1 MVSFSRLRILIDTF
15 LTVSTVDPDDARRRR
30 LLNIILAIAGFV
42 SLLAIAATIVLALA
56 EIMLPQDTL
65 FILVA
70 SSASLVGSVVIYLIN
85 RYRSGLLASSLFLL
99 LLMLVIALSDDP
111 SELATGRSLFLFVL
125 PIIIAGVLL
134 GSKATF
140 IFYGLSSLEIV
151 VLARLAGLQLIDSM
165 IAIISFLLLTTI
177 TWLSA
182 RSLEQA
188 LQDLR
193 QINLELDHRVEDR
206 TRELSDAL
214 TRELAEAG
222 KNQAILEG
230 IADGVIVLDTKGKSI
245 VANPALSRLL
255 DVPSANLMNKTME
268 EILQAGKISSPNRQ
282 TTLTMLREPHKDK
295 PSIRF
300 RWGERTLLVNAA
312 PVSTGLG
319 DVIGT
324 VAVFRDFTHEAE
336 VEQMKNT
343 FVAMVSHE
351 LRTPLNAILG
361 FAEMIREAVY
371 GPITARQAGVME
383 RIENSSRRLLSLVS
397 DLLDQAQIEAGQM
410 KIHFAEF
417 QAFDLLDSLRT
428 ALDKQA
434 AEKGLTLTTKIEP
447 DVPSVLLGDFNRLQ
461 QVLLNLGGNAV
472 KFTESGGVT
481 VRIYRV
487 DERYW
492 GFNVTDTGPG
502 ISAEA
507 RGYIFESFRQV
518 EGVVTREHGGI
529 GLGLAIVKSLVELMG
544 GQILLAS
551 EVGKGAT
558 FTVTLPFEPSK
569 EKTK

>member
-1 MVSFSRLRILIDTF
+1 MLSSNKPTTISRFLDVPVS
-15 LTVSTVDPDDARRRR
+15 DPEDARRRR
-30 LLNIILAIAGFV
+30 LLNVILAGAFVSSVAVLLTSIVFTGLGWITLTRQEGIILIG
-42 SLLAIAATIVLALA
+42 SAAAVI
-56 EIMLPQDTL
+56 
-65 FILVA
+65 
-70 SSASLVGSVVIYLIN
+70 VGSSIIYIVN
-85 RYRSGLLASSLFLL
+85 RRVSGTLASGLFLS
-99 LLMLVIALSDDP
+99 LLMLVLPFADTTH
-111 SELATGRSLFLFVL
+111 ELVNGRSLFLFVI
-125 PIIIAGVLL
+125 PIFISAALL
-134 GSKATF
+134 GSAASF
-140 IFYGLSSLEIV
+140 IFYLLSAAEMTI
-151 VLARLAGLQLIDSM
+151 LALIIGEPPNT
-165 IAIISFLLLTTI
+165 IAIVTIFILALLS
-177 TWLSA
+177 WLSA

-188 LQDLR
+188 LRELRTINIDLDR
-193 QINLELDHRVEDR
+193 RVEDR
-206 TRELSDAL
+206 TRELSEAL
-214 TRELAEAG
+214 ARELIEAG

-230 IADGVIVLDTKGKSI
+230 IADGVIVFDTQGKSI
-245 VANPALSRLL
+245 VANPSLSRLL
-255 DVPSANLMNKTME
+255 EIPAPDLLGTTLEN
-268 EILQAGKISSPNRQ
+268 ILQVGKAAPQDRGTI
-282 TTLTMLREPHKDK
+282 LGMLHQPQKDM
-295 PSIRF
+295 PSVRF
-300 RWGERTLLVNAA
+300 RWGDRTLLVNAA
-312 PVSTGLG
+312 LVKTDLG
-319 DVIGT
+319 DAIGT
-324 VAVFRDFTHEAE
+324 VAVFRDFTREAE

-397 DLLDQAQIEAGQM
+397 DLLDQAQIEAGRM
-410 KIHFAEF
+410 KIHIAEF
-417 QAFDLLDSLRT
+417 QVSDLMDSLRV

-447 DVPSVLLGDFNRLQ
+447 GMPSVALGDFNRLQ
-461 QVLLNLGGNAV
+461 QILLNLGGNAV

-492 GFNVTDTGPG
+492 GFDVTDTGPG

-518 EGVVTREHGGI
+518 EDVVIRKHGGI

-558 FTVTLPFEPSK
+558 FTVTFPFEPSK

>member
-1 MVSFSRLRILIDTF
+1 MLSSNKPTTISRFLDVPVS
-15 LTVSTVDPDDARRRR
+15 DPEDARRRR
-30 LLNIILAIAGFV
+30 LLNVILAGAFVSSVAVLLTSIVFTGLGWITLTRQEGIILIG
-42 SLLAIAATIVLALA
+42 SAAAVI
-56 EIMLPQDTL
+56 
-65 FILVA
+65 
-70 SSASLVGSVVIYLIN
+70 VGSSIIYIVN
-85 RYRSGLLASSLFLL
+85 RRVSGTLASGLFLS
-99 LLMLVIALSDDP
+99 LLMLVLPFADTTH
-111 SELATGRSLFLFVL
+111 ELVNGRSLFLFVI
-125 PIIIAGVLL
+125 PIFISAALL
-134 GSKATF
+134 GSAASF
-140 IFYGLSSLEIV
+140 IFYLLSAAEMTI
-151 VLARLAGLQLIDSM
+151 LALIIGEPPNT
-165 IAIISFLLLTTI
+165 IAIVTIFILALLS
-177 TWLSA
+177 WLSA

-188 LQDLR
+188 LRELRTINIDLDR
-193 QINLELDHRVEDR
+193 RVEDR
-206 TRELSDAL
+206 TRELSEAL
-214 TRELAEAG
+214 ARELIEAG

-230 IADGVIVLDTKGKSI
+230 IADGVIVFDTQGKSI
-245 VANPALSRLL
+245 VANPSLSRLL
-255 DVPSANLMNKTME
+255 EIPAPDLLGTTLEN
-268 EILQAGKISSPNRQ
+268 ILQVGKAAPQDRGTI
-282 TTLTMLREPHKDK
+282 LGMLHQPQKDM
-295 PSIRF
+295 PSVRF
-300 RWGERTLLVNAA
+300 RWGDRTLLVNAA
-312 PVSTGLG
+312 LVKTDLG
-319 DVIGT
+319 DAIGT
-324 VAVFRDFTHEAE
+324 VAVFRDFTREAE

-371 GPITARQAGVME
+371 GPITARQAGVVE

-397 DLLDQAQIEAGQM
+397 DLLDQAQIEAGRM
-410 KIHFAEF
+410 KIHIAEF
-417 QAFDLLDSLRT
+417 QVSDLMDSLRV

-447 DVPSVLLGDFNRLQ
+447 GMPSVALGDFNRLQ
-461 QVLLNLGGNAV
+461 QILLNLGGNAV

-492 GFNVTDTGPG
+492 GFDVTDTGPG

-518 EGVVTREHGGI
+518 EDVVIREHGGI

-558 FTVTLPFEPSK
+558 FTVTFPFEPSK

>member
-1 MVSFSRLRILIDTF
+1 MKNLFTNLFNVPSE
-15 LTVSTVDPDDARRRR
+15 DPDDARRGRN
-30 LLNIILAIAGFV
+30 LNILLVGIGMASLVALTATLVISNSVEDIKLIVLASIIMIVGIIISYLISRYWSRKIAATLFLSLLMIALSFSDSPEQLSSGRSLFIFIIPIAISSLVLQPVSSFFFAGLGSAIISILAISISLFPNVPAIAGFFLV
-42 SLLAIAATIVLALA
+42 ALA
-56 EIMLPQDTL
+56 
-65 FILVA
+65 
-70 SSASLVGSVVIYLIN
+70 SW
-85 RYRSGLLASSLFLL
+85 
-99 LLMLVIALSDDP
+99 
-111 SELATGRSLFLFVL
+111 
-125 PIIIAGVLL
+125 
-134 GSKATF
+134 
-140 IFYGLSSLEIV
+140 LSS
-151 VLARLAGLQLIDSM
+151 
-165 IAIISFLLLTTI
+165 
-177 TWLSA
+177 

-188 LQDLR
+188 LKELR
-193 QINLELDHRVEDR
+193 TINLDLDRRVEDR

-255 DVPSANLMNKTME
+255 DIPSANLMNKTME
-268 EILQAGKISSPNRQ
+268 EILQAGKISSPDRQ
-282 TTLTMLREPHKDK
+282 TTLTMLRGPHKDK
-295 PSIRF
+295 PSVRF

-417 QAFDLLDSLRT
+417 QASNLLDSLRT

-434 AEKGLTLTTKIEP
+434 AEKGLTLTTEIEP
-447 DVPSVLLGDFNRLQ
+447 DAPSVLHGDFNRLQ
-461 QVLLNLGGNAV
+461 QVLLNLVGNAV

-481 VRIYRV
+481 VRMYRV
-487 DERYW
+487 DARYW
-492 GFNVTDTGPG
+492 GFDVTDTGPG

-507 RGYIFESFRQV
+507 RGYVFESFRQV
-518 EGVVTREHGGI
+518 EGVVTREHGGV

-558 FTVTLPFEPSK
+558 FTVTFPFEPSK

>member
-1 MVSFSRLRILIDTF
+1 
-15 LTVSTVDPDDARRRR
+15 
-30 LLNIILAIAGFV
+30 
-42 SLLAIAATIVLALA
+42 
-56 EIMLPQDTL
+56 
-65 FILVA
+65 
-70 SSASLVGSVVIYLIN
+70 
-85 RYRSGLLASSLFLL
+85 
-99 LLMLVIALSDDP
+99 
-111 SELATGRSLFLFVL
+111 
-125 PIIIAGVLL
+125 
-134 GSKATF
+134 
-140 IFYGLSSLEIV
+140 
-151 VLARLAGLQLIDSM
+151 
-165 IAIISFLLLTTI
+165 
-177 TWLSA
+177 
-182 RSLEQA
+182 
-188 LQDLR
+188 
-193 QINLELDHRVEDR
+193 
-206 TRELSDAL
+206 
-214 TRELAEAG
+214 
-222 KNQAILEG
+222 
-230 IADGVIVLDTKGKSI
+230 
-245 VANPALSRLL
+245 
-255 DVPSANLMNKTME
+255 ME

-397 DLLDQAQIEAGQM
+397 DLLDQAQIEAGRM
-410 KIHFAEF
+410 KIHIAEF
-417 QAFDLLDSLRT
+417 QVSDLMDSLRV
-428 ALDKQA
+428 ALDKQV
-434 AEKGLTLTTKIEP
+434 AEKGLTLTIKIEP
-447 DVPSVLLGDFNRLQ
+447 DMPSVALGDFNRLQ
-461 QVLLNLGGNAV
+461 QILLNLGGNAV

>member
-1 MVSFSRLRILIDTF
+1 MKKTIQAIFQVPAVS
-15 LTVSTVDPDDARRRR
+15 DPDDARRRR
-30 LLNIILAIAGFV
+30 ILNI
-42 SLLAIAATIVLALA
+42 
-56 EIMLPQDTL
+56 
-65 FILVA
+65 
-70 SSASLVGSVVIYLIN
+70 
-85 RYRSGLLASSLFLL
+85 LLASTFLL
-99 LLMLVIALSDDP
+99 TILGLIFVTIIFANSSIGFTAEDMQLIFLSGPILLIITIIIFVINRFVSGKLASTMFLLMLLV
-111 SELATGRSLFLFVL
+111 LFVFTDSPEQVSNGRTL
-125 PIIIAGVLL
+125 FVFAIPVVISSLLLSPISSFVFAGL
-134 GSKATF
+134 G
-140 IFYGLSSLEIV
+140 SLEIA
-151 VLARLAGLQLIDSM
+151 LLSYSISQPPNSP
-165 IAIISFLLLTTI
+165 AIVGFFLLAVVS
-177 TWLSA
+177 WLSA

-188 LQDLR
+188 LKELR
-193 QINLELDHRVEDR
+193 TINAELDRRVEDR
-206 TRELSDAL
+206 TRELSEAL
-214 TRELAEAG
+214 ARELIEAG

-230 IADGVIVLDTKGKSI
+230 IADGVIVFDTQGKSI

-255 DVPSANLMNKTME
+255 DIPSDNFMNKTME
-268 EILQAGKISSPNRQ
+268 EILQTGKTSSPDRQ

-371 GPITARQAGVME
+371 GPITAPQAGVME

-417 QAFDLLDSLRT
+417 QASDLLDSLRT

-481 VRIYRV
+481 VRMYRV

>member
-1 MVSFSRLRILIDTF
+1 MFIFIIPIAISSLVLQPVSSFFFAGLGSAIISILAISISLF
-15 LTVSTVDPDDARRRR
+15 PNVP
-30 LLNIILAIAGFV
+30 AIAGFFLV
-42 SLLAIAATIVLALA
+42 ALA
-56 EIMLPQDTL
+56 
-65 FILVA
+65 
-70 SSASLVGSVVIYLIN
+70 SW
-85 RYRSGLLASSLFLL
+85 
-99 LLMLVIALSDDP
+99 
-111 SELATGRSLFLFVL
+111 
-125 PIIIAGVLL
+125 
-134 GSKATF
+134 
-140 IFYGLSSLEIV
+140 LSS
-151 VLARLAGLQLIDSM
+151 
-165 IAIISFLLLTTI
+165 
-177 TWLSA
+177 

-188 LQDLR
+188 LKELR
-193 QINLELDHRVEDR
+193 TINLDLDRRVEDR

-255 DVPSANLMNKTME
+255 DIPSANLMNKTME
-268 EILQAGKISSPNRQ
+268 EILQAGKISSPDRQ
-282 TTLTMLREPHKDK
+282 TTLTMLRGPHKDK
-295 PSIRF
+295 PSVRF

-417 QAFDLLDSLRT
+417 QASNLLDSLRT

-434 AEKGLTLTTKIEP
+434 AEKGLTLTTEIEP
-447 DVPSVLLGDFNRLQ
+447 DAPSVLHGDFNRLQ
-461 QVLLNLGGNAV
+461 QVLLNLVGNAV

-481 VRIYRV
+481 VRMYRV
-487 DERYW
+487 DARYW
-492 GFNVTDTGPG
+492 GFDVTDTGPG

-507 RGYIFESFRQV
+507 RGYVFESFRQV
-518 EGVVTREHGGI
+518 EGVVTREHGGV

-558 FTVTLPFEPSK
+558 FTVTFPFEPSK

>member
-1 MVSFSRLRILIDTF
+1 MLAILDKI
-15 LTVSTVDPDDARRRR
+15 LSVPGSDPDDTRRRR
-30 LLNIILAIAGFV
+30 LLNYLLVGVLGSAIAGGG
-42 SLLAIAATIVLALA
+42 I
-56 EIMLPQDTL
+56 
-65 FILVA
+65 FILVSVVVGIEDILSFWFIVGLIPIFVLGMLVVYFVNRKNGPLASQLFLVILTLAFSFSDTPDQVANGRTLFVFAIPIAISSLLLRPA
-70 SSASLVGSVVIYLIN
+70 SSFIYAIFSSVIIT
-85 RYRSGLLASSLFLL
+85 LLA
-99 LLMLVIALSDDP
+99 LSIEIIP
-111 SELATGRSLFLFVL
+111 NI
-125 PIIIAGVLL
+125 PIIIGFFMLALV
-134 GSKATF
+134 SW
-140 IFYGLSSLEIV
+140 LSS
-151 VLARLAGLQLIDSM
+151 
-165 IAIISFLLLTTI
+165 
-177 TWLSA
+177 

-188 LQDLR
+188 LKELR
-193 QINLELDHRVEDR
+193 QINAKLDHRVDVR
-206 TRELSDAL
+206 TRELSEAL
-214 TRELAEAG
+214 ARELAEAG

-230 IADGVIVLDTKGKSI
+230 IADGVIVFDTHGKSI

-255 DVPSANLMNKTME
+255 DIPSANLMNKTME
-268 EILQAGKISSPNRQ
+268 EILQAGKISSPDRQ

-371 GPITARQAGVME
+371 GPITARQAGVVE

-397 DLLDQAQIEAGQM
+397 DLLDQAQIEAGRM
-410 KIHFAEF
+410 KIHIAEF
-417 QAFDLLDSLRT
+417 QVSDLMDSLRV

-447 DVPSVLLGDFNRLQ
+447 GMPSVALGDFNRLQ
-461 QVLLNLGGNAV
+461 QILLNLGGNAV

-492 GFNVTDTGPG
+492 GFDVTDTGPG

-518 EGVVTREHGGI
+518 EDVVIREHGGI

-558 FTVTLPFEPSK
+558 FTVTFPFEPSK

>member
-1 MVSFSRLRILIDTF
+1 MLSSNKPTTISRFLDVPVS
-15 LTVSTVDPDDARRRR
+15 DPEDARRRR
-30 LLNIILAIAGFV
+30 LLNVILAGAFV
-42 SLLAIAATIVLALA
+42 SSVAVLLTSIVFTGLGWITLTRQEGIIIIGSAAAVI
-56 EIMLPQDTL
+56 
-65 FILVA
+65 
-70 SSASLVGSVVIYLIN
+70 VGSSIIYIVN
-85 RYRSGLLASSLFLL
+85 RRVSGTLASGLFLS
-99 LLMLVIALSDDP
+99 LLMLVLPFADTTH
-111 SELATGRSLFLFVL
+111 ELVNGRSLFLFVI
-125 PIIIAGVLL
+125 PIFISAALL
-134 GSKATF
+134 GSAASF
-140 IFYGLSSLEIV
+140 IFYLLSAAEMTI
-151 VLARLAGLQLIDSM
+151 LALIIGEPPNT
-165 IAIISFLLLTTI
+165 IAIVTIFILALLS
-177 TWLSA
+177 WLSA

-188 LQDLR
+188 LRELRTINIDLDR
-193 QINLELDHRVEDR
+193 RVEDR
-206 TRELSDAL
+206 TRELSEAL
-214 TRELAEAG
+214 ARELIEAG

-230 IADGVIVLDTKGKSI
+230 IADGVIVFDTQGKSI
-245 VANPALSRLL
+245 VANPSLSRLL
-255 DVPSANLMNKTME
+255 EIPAPDLLGTTLEN
-268 EILQAGKISSPNRQ
+268 ILQVGKAAPQDRGTI
-282 TTLTMLREPHKDK
+282 LGMLHQPQKDM
-295 PSIRF
+295 PSVRF
-300 RWGERTLLVNAA
+300 RWGDRTLLVNAA
-312 PVSTGLG
+312 LVKTDLG
-319 DVIGT
+319 DAIGT
-324 VAVFRDFTHEAE
+324 VAVFRDFTREAE

-371 GPITARQAGVME
+371 GPITARQAGVVE

-397 DLLDQAQIEAGQM
+397 DLLDQAQIEAGRM
-410 KIHFAEF
+410 KIHIAEF
-417 QAFDLLDSLRT
+417 QVSDLMDSLRV

-447 DVPSVLLGDFNRLQ
+447 GMPSVALGDFNRLQ
-461 QVLLNLGGNAV
+461 QILLNLGGNAV

-492 GFNVTDTGPG
+492 GFDVTDTGPG

-518 EGVVTREHGGI
+518 EDVVIREHGGI

-558 FTVTLPFEPSK
+558 FTVTFPFEPSK

>member
-1 MVSFSRLRILIDTF
+1 MLSSNKPTTISRFLDVPVS
-15 LTVSTVDPDDARRRR
+15 DPEDARRRR
-30 LLNIILAIAGFV
+30 LLNVILAGAFVSSVAVLLTSIVFTGLGWITLTRQEGIILIG
-42 SLLAIAATIVLALA
+42 SAAAVI
-56 EIMLPQDTL
+56 
-65 FILVA
+65 
-70 SSASLVGSVVIYLIN
+70 VGSSIIYIVN
-85 RYRSGLLASSLFLL
+85 RRVSGTLASGLFLS
-99 LLMLVIALSDDP
+99 LLMLVLPFADTTH
-111 SELATGRSLFLFVL
+111 ELVNGRSLFLFVI
-125 PIIIAGVLL
+125 PIFISAALL
-134 GSKATF
+134 GSAASF
-140 IFYGLSSLEIV
+140 IFYLLSAAEMTI
-151 VLARLAGLQLIDSM
+151 LALIIGEPPNT
-165 IAIISFLLLTTI
+165 IAIVTIFILALLS
-177 TWLSA
+177 WLSA

-188 LQDLR
+188 LRELRTINIDLDR
-193 QINLELDHRVEDR
+193 RVEDR
-206 TRELSDAL
+206 TRELSEAL
-214 TRELAEAG
+214 ARELIEAG

-230 IADGVIVLDTKGKSI
+230 IADGVIVFDTQGKSI
-245 VANPALSRLL
+245 VANPSLSRLL
-255 DVPSANLMNKTME
+255 EIPAPDLLGTTLEN
-268 EILQAGKISSPNRQ
+268 ILQVGKAAPQDRGTI
-282 TTLTMLREPHKDK
+282 LGMLHQPQKDM
-295 PSIRF
+295 PSVRF
-300 RWGERTLLVNAA
+300 RWGDRTLLVNAA
-312 PVSTGLG
+312 LVKTDLG
-319 DVIGT
+319 DAIGT
-324 VAVFRDFTHEAE
+324 VAVFRDFTREAE

-371 GPITARQAGVME
+371 GPITARQAGVVE

-397 DLLDQAQIEAGQM
+397 DLLDQAQIEAGRM
-410 KIHFAEF
+410 KIHIAEF
-417 QAFDLLDSLRT
+417 QVSDLMDSLRV

-447 DVPSVLLGDFNRLQ
+447 GMPSVALGDFNRLQ
-461 QVLLNLGGNAV
+461 QILLNLGGNAV

-492 GFNVTDTGPG
+492 GFDVTDTGPG

-518 EGVVTREHGGI
+518 EDVVIRKHGGI

-558 FTVTLPFEPSK
+558 FTVTFPFEPSK

>member
-1 MVSFSRLRILIDTF
+1 MLSSNKPTTISRFLDVPVS
-15 LTVSTVDPDDARRRR
+15 DPEDARRRR
-30 LLNIILAIAGFV
+30 LLNVILAGAFVSSVAVLLTSIVFTGLGWITLTRQEGIILIG
-42 SLLAIAATIVLALA
+42 SAAAVI
-56 EIMLPQDTL
+56 
-65 FILVA
+65 
-70 SSASLVGSVVIYLIN
+70 VGSSIIYIVN
-85 RYRSGLLASSLFLL
+85 RRVSGTLASGLFLS
-99 LLMLVIALSDDP
+99 LLMLVLPFADTTH
-111 SELATGRSLFLFVL
+111 ELVNGRSLFLFVI
-125 PIIIAGVLL
+125 PIFISAALL
-134 GSKATF
+134 GSAASF
-140 IFYGLSSLEIV
+140 IFYLLSAAEMTI
-151 VLARLAGLQLIDSM
+151 LALIIGEPPNT
-165 IAIISFLLLTTI
+165 IAIVTIFILALLS
-177 TWLSA
+177 WLSA

-188 LQDLR
+188 LCELR
-193 QINLELDHRVEDR
+193 TINIDLDHRVDVR
-206 TRELSDAL
+206 TRELSESLA
-214 TRELAEAG
+214 RELAEAG

-230 IADGVIVLDTKGKSI
+230 IADGVIVFDTRGKSI

-255 DVPSANLMNKTME
+255 DLPSASLLNRHLD
-268 EILQAGKISSPNRQ
+268 EILQTDKIAPLDWE

-300 RWGERTLLVNAA
+300 RWGDRTLLVNAA

-324 VAVFRDFTHEAE
+324 VAVFRDFTREAE

-371 GPITARQAGVME
+371 GPITARQAGVVE

-397 DLLDQAQIEAGQM
+397 DLLDQAQIEAGRM
-410 KIHFAEF
+410 KIHIAEF
-417 QAFDLLDSLRT
+417 QVSDLMDSLRV

-447 DVPSVLLGDFNRLQ
+447 GMPSVALGDFNRLQ
-461 QVLLNLGGNAV
+461 QILLNLGGNAV

-492 GFNVTDTGPG
+492 GFDVTDTGPG

-518 EGVVTREHGGI
+518 EDVVIRKHGGI

-558 FTVTLPFEPSK
+558 FTVTFPFEPSK

>member
-1 MVSFSRLRILIDTF
+1 MLAILDKI
-15 LTVSTVDPDDARRRR
+15 LSVPGSDPDDTRRRR
-30 LLNIILAIAGFV
+30 LLNYLLVGVLGSAIAGGG
-42 SLLAIAATIVLALA
+42 I
-56 EIMLPQDTL
+56 
-65 FILVA
+65 FILVSVVVGIEDILSFWFIVGLIPIFVLGMLVVYFVNRKNGPLASQLFLVILTLAFSFSDTPDQVANGRTLFVFAIPIAISSLLLRPA
-70 SSASLVGSVVIYLIN
+70 SSFIYAIFSSVIIT
-85 RYRSGLLASSLFLL
+85 LLA
-99 LLMLVIALSDDP
+99 LSIEIIP
-111 SELATGRSLFLFVL
+111 NI
-125 PIIIAGVLL
+125 PIIIGFFMLALV
-134 GSKATF
+134 SW
-140 IFYGLSSLEIV
+140 LSS
-151 VLARLAGLQLIDSM
+151 
-165 IAIISFLLLTTI
+165 
-177 TWLSA
+177 

-188 LQDLR
+188 LKELR
-193 QINLELDHRVEDR
+193 QINAKLDHRVDVR
-206 TRELSDAL
+206 TRELSEAL
-214 TRELAEAG
+214 ARELAEAG

-268 EILQAGKISSPNRQ
+268 EILQAGKISSPDRQ

-371 GPITARQAGVME
+371 GPITARQAGVVE

-397 DLLDQAQIEAGQM
+397 DLLDQAQIEAGRM
-410 KIHFAEF
+410 KIHIAEF
-417 QAFDLLDSLRT
+417 QVSDLMDSLRV

-447 DVPSVLLGDFNRLQ
+447 GMPSVALGDFNRLQ
-461 QVLLNLGGNAV
+461 QILLNLGGNAV

-492 GFNVTDTGPG
+492 GFDVTDTGPG

-518 EGVVTREHGGI
+518 EDVVIREHGGI

-558 FTVTLPFEPSK
+558 FTVTFPFEPSK

>member
-1 MVSFSRLRILIDTF
+1 MPEEKSPLGKPRADPVSLASGKPHLVRLSLFGFGLSELGILGSAIVGIILFVIISTIGGIENLQDFWLLIASGFIFGVGSIFIYYINRKNGQLASLLFLTF
-15 LTVSTVDPDDARRRR
+15 LTVAMAFSDSPNQVADGRTLFVF
-30 LLNIILAIAGFV
+30 AIPIAIS
-42 SLLAIAATIVLALA
+42 SLLLRPVSSFIFAALSSVIITVLALNIQIVPNIVA
-56 EIMLPQDTL
+56 IVGFFMLA
-65 FILVA
+65 LV
-70 SSASLVGSVVIYLIN
+70 S
-85 RYRSGLLASSLFLL
+85 
-99 LLMLVIALSDDP
+99 
-111 SELATGRSLFLFVL
+111 
-125 PIIIAGVLL
+125 
-134 GSKATF
+134 
-140 IFYGLSSLEIV
+140 
-151 VLARLAGLQLIDSM
+151 
-165 IAIISFLLLTTI
+165 
-177 TWLSA
+177 WLSA

-193 QINLELDHRVEDR
+193 QINAELDRRVEDR
-206 TRELSDAL
+206 TRELSESLA
-214 TRELAEAG
+214 RELVEAG

-268 EILQAGKISSPNRQ
+268 EILQAGKISSPDRQ

-300 RWGERTLLVNAA
+300 RWGDRTLLVNAA

-371 GPITARQAGVME
+371 GPITARQAGVVE

-397 DLLDQAQIEAGQM
+397 DLLDQAQIEAGRM
-410 KIHFAEF
+410 KIHIAEF
-417 QAFDLLDSLRT
+417 QVSDLMDSLRV

-447 DVPSVLLGDFNRLQ
+447 GMPSVALGDFNRLQ
-461 QVLLNLGGNAV
+461 QILLNLGGNAV

-492 GFNVTDTGPG
+492 GFDVTDTGPG

-518 EGVVTREHGGI
+518 EDVVIRKHGGI

-558 FTVTLPFEPSK
+558 FTVTFPFEPSK